1 MEAVL
6 ETFQYTATVLSGC
19 LLRAA
24 AAAAG
29 GGGGGDEDDD
39 G

>member
-24 AAAAG
+24 AAA